1 MFDCC
6 ADVPLLDGSSSGG
19 TLGHASRQQI
29 EAQPIPEEE
38 HQE

>member
-6 ADVPLLDGSSSGG
+6 ADVPLLDGSS
-19 TLGHASRQQI
+19 TLGHASRQQM
-29 EAQPIPEEE
+29 EAEPIPEEE